1 MLRKDTELWDK
12 IQSPIIKISDKPSD
26 YDKKYIKIKSNPDDN
41 LSLNKILRLQN
52 LTINV
57 RSVFQGNNRYYSQHI
72 F

>member
-1 MLRKDTELWDK
+1 M
-12 IQSPIIKISDKPSD
+12 I
-26 YDKKYIKIKSNPDDN
+26 KKYIKIKSNADDN

-52 LTINV
+52 LTIKV